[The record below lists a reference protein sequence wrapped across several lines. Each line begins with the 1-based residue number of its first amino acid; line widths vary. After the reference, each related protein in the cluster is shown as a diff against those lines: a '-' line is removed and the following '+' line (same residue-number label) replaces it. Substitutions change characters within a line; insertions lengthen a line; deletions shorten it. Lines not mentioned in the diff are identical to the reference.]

1 MPARILTCFLSL
13 SVLAIA
19 ALSAHAG
26 PGSTFRFAA
35 IADCQYCDADTGGE
49 RFYRNSPAKLQACVE
64 HLNTLDLEFTVHL
77 GDFIDRDFA
86 SFDVVGP
93 IFQQLKMPVY
103 HVLGN
108 HDFAVADDKK
118 AEVFRRLNM
127 PARYYDFSVKGWRFV
142 ALDGNDIS
150 LHAYPAGSAEYA
162 AAEKYY
168 ADHQL
173 KSPKWNG
180 AIGPEQ
186 IAWLRGVLDDATK
199 RKEPVVLMA
208 HFPIF
213 PENPHNLW
221 NAAEMLA
228 LVDEYPCVKAWIN
241 GHNHAGNYG
250 ERNGVH
256 YVTFKGMVDTEETSY
271 ATVEISDEAL
281 RITGTGREE
290 DRTLTIPKES
300 ILHPVPKLMSLVPPI
315 TSTVHLSTPETDAA
329 LPISDM
335 PVMEHVRAD
344 AAPAPSEIPP
354 LPPLADKVEPVDAAI
369 TTPAIKQG
377 SLTWVGTEDG
387 LYSADDGGVYARHPN
402 YGVDGPL
409 SNHIAGLAVDSRGTL
424 WVATAAGL
432 SARNKGGK
440 WTEIRGRQG
449 LPREELTSIT
459 IDSTDRIWLG
469 STRGLI
475 QYRPYAE
482 GRQWYYRAGQRYLPD
497 DHVVAVV
504 LSADGRTVFA
514 NTKSGWCSISEVERT
529 LYGKAESMLADLL
542 DHKLRLGMPSP
553 PSYDDPVAKTNP
565 VMGPQPSDGLWM
577 SYHITSMSLAYALTG
592 EERYKEAAKKSMEAM
607 YLLQNVTGI
616 KGLVARTVI
625 AADDP
630 YVPEAQKQENWH
642 KTVDGK
648 YWWRDDVSS
657 DQIDGHYFAF
667 YNYYEH
673 IAKKDPAEKARLD
686 AQIRQV
692 TDYILEHNYQIPD
705 WDGKTTMWGWW
716 NPELIN
722 DDHVH
727 YLESG
732 IYSLMMLS
740 FLQTAHYITG
750 DQKYQ
755 DHYLDLIE
763 NHGYLSNLLLQ
774 KKLWP
779 DELNHSDDQLA
790 AIAYYP
796 LLQIEHD
803 PVIRDAVQRS
813 IRRTALI
820 ERDEHNSL
828 FAMVYA
834 SVDPAD
840 AEVEGAVQT
849 LREMPLDRRDWGMDN
864 SERADVIF
872 DPRVNRGG
880 KDVLLELLP
889 ADERHFER
897 WNMDPYAAKTGNN
910 GKSDGDGVHYM
921 LAYWLGRYHGVIAP
935 PE

>member
-1 MPARILTCFLSL
+1 MTARFLTCVFSLVLLSG
-13 SVLAIA
+13 SALAA
-19 ALSAHAG
+19 PAQEN
-26 PGSTFRFAA
+26 STFTLGV
-35 IADCQYCDADTGGE
+35 IADCQYCDADTGGV
-49 RFYRNSPAKLQACVE
+49 RFYRDSPAKLQACVD
-64 HLNTLDLEFTVHL
+64 HLNTLDLDFTVHL
-77 GDFIDRDFA
+77 GDFIDKNWE

-93 IFQQLKMPVY
+93 IYQQLKMPAY

-108 HDFAVADDKK
+108 HDFSVADDKK
-118 AEVFRRLNM
+118 AEVYRRLNM

-150 LHAYPAGSAEYA
+150 LHAYPAGSPEQV

-168 ADHQL
+168 VDNKL
-173 KSPKWNG
+173 ESPKWNG

-186 IAWLRGVLDDATK
+186 ISWLRGVLDDATK
-199 RKEPVVLMA
+199 RKESVVLMA

-228 LVDEYPCVKAWIN
+228 IIDEYPCVKAWLN
-241 GHNHAGNYG
+241 GHNHAGHYG

-256 YVTFKGMVDTEETSY
+256 FVTFKGMVDTEQSSY
-271 ATVEISDEAL
+271 ATVEVTQEELI
-281 RITGTGREE
+281 ITGFGRET
-290 DRTLTIPKES
+290 DRALAIRKDS
-300 ILHPVPKLMSLVPPI
+300 ILKPVPPLMSLVPPI
-315 TSTVHLSTPETDAA
+315 TSEVHLSTPDSDVA
-329 LPISDM
+329 LPIEDT
-335 PVMEHVRAD
+335 PVLEHVRAEL
-344 AAPAPSEIPP
+344 APAPADIPP
-354 LPPLADKVEPVDAAI
+354 VPAIAEKAEAVNVTI
-369 TTPAIKQG
+369 TTPAVKQG
-377 SLTWVGTEDG
+377 KLTWVGTEDG
-387 LYSADDGGVYARHPN
+387 LFSAENGVYARHPL
-402 YGVDGPL
+402 YGVEGPL
-409 SNHIAGLAVDSRGTL
+409 SNQIAGIAVDSKGTL

-432 SARNKGGK
+432 SSRNGGGK
-440 WTEIRGRQG
+440 WTAIRGRQG
-449 LPREELTSIT
+449 LPWEELTAIA
-459 IDSTDRIWLG
+459 IDAQDRIWLG

-475 QYRPYAE
+475 QYCPYAE
-482 GRQWYYRAGQRYLPD
+482 GRQWYYRTGQRYLPH
-497 DHVVAVV
+497 DHVTEVSI
-504 LSADGRTVFA
+504 SADGKTVFA
-514 NTKSGWCSISEVERT
+514 HTKAGWSAIEEVERT
-529 LYGKAESMLADLL
+529 MHDKAEAMLADMLAR
-542 DHKLRLGMPSP
+542 KMRLGMPSP
-553 PSYDDPVAKTNP
+553 PSHDDATARTNP
-565 VMGPQPSDGLWM
+565 VKGPQPSDGLWN

-592 EERYKEAAKKSMEAM
+592 EDRYKQAAKESMEAM

-630 YVPEAQKQENWH
+630 YVPEAKTQENWH
-642 KTVDGK
+642 ETADGK

-667 YNYYEH
+667 YTYYEH
-673 IAKKDPAEKARLD
+673 IAKNDPAEKARLE

-692 TDYILEHNYQIPD
+692 TDYILDHNYQIID
-705 WDGKTTMWGWW
+705 WNGKRTMWGWW
-716 NPELIN
+716 NPELLN
-722 DDHVH
+722 GRHLH

-740 FLQTAHYITG
+740 FLEVTHHITG
-750 DQKYQ
+750 DEKYKE
-755 DHYLDLIE
+755 HYLDLIQ

-796 LLQIEHD
+796 FLQLEHD
-803 PVIRDAVQRS
+803 PVIRDAVHRS

-828 FAMVYA
+828 FAMIYA

-840 AEVEGAVQT
+840 ADVEGAVQT

-864 SERADVIF
+864 THRADVIF

-880 KDVLLELLP
+880 NEVLLELLP

-897 WNMDPYAAKTGNN
+897 WNMDPYASKTGNA

-935 PE
+935 PK